1 MPVFSHFNAVYDPFQ
16 HFIGNF
22 GSTQDIAYALE
33 CICQPVFKLVRLCD
47 AELYQILLSIRRLDT
62 VMLCVLGS

>member
-47 AELYQILLSIRRLDT
+47 AELYHLKLFFKLFDLVI
-62 VMLCVLGS
+62 G